1 MELKTYFRP
10 LIKWWWLLVAAT
22 LVAAVSSF
30 LVTRR
35 QPLLYQ
41 SSTTLVVGRAVYES
55 NPTSSDFYLNQQ
67 LASFYADLA
76 KREPI
81 RKAVMDALGM
91 QWLPSYDVQALP
103 NSLLIQIDV
112 QDTDPVRAQA
122 VANELAN
129 QLIKKTPTNDPSGAE
144 RQQFIENQLNLF
156 ESDIVNTQADIAKKQ
171 SDISNLTSARD
182 IADAQAEI
190 TSLEQK
196 LSSLRSD
203 YATLLASSTRGAG
216 NTLTIIDPANLPTTA
231 TSPNTMTLV
240 LMASVIALSIAAGA
254 AYLIEYLDDT
264 LKDPDEITRLLDLPV
279 IGFIAEVEKGKKLD
293 AYVTDQPRSIIA
305 EAFRSLRTDLEFS
318 GVDKP
323 LKTLYVTS
331 SDVEAGKT
339 SIAVNLAIVIAQGGK
354 RVILVDADMRRPT
367 VHRYLGI
374 TNQRGLSDVFRGTV
388 DIYNATIPWKEGNIF
403 VVPSGSPPPNP
414 AELLSS
420 KKMDLIL
427 ESLKKVADV
436 VVVDG
441 PPFVVTDATILAT
454 KVDGVLLVVRHGY
467 TRKNAAKNAVH
478 QLQRAGARAIGVVL
492 NRIPRTAGG
501 YYSAYHYYYPN
512 YYASEEE
519 ENPQPG
525 SGNGKGWLP
534 GRLHRKPK
542 PAPESFNLEEPKAK
556 MP

>member
-35 QPLLYQ
+35 QPSLYQ
-41 SSTTLVVGRAVYES
+41 SNTTLVVGRAVYES

-76 KREPI
+76 MREPI
-81 RKAVMDALGM
+81 RKAAMDALGM
-91 QWLPSYDVQALP
+91 PWLPTYNATALP
-103 NSLLIQIDV
+103 NSLLISIGV
-112 QDTDPVRAQA
+112 QDTDPARAQA

-129 QLIKKTPTNDPSGAE
+129 QLIKQTPTNDPHSEE
-144 RQQFIENQLNLF
+144 RQKFIENQLNLF
-156 ESDIVNTQADIAKKQ
+156 ESDILKLQDDLNKKQADL
-171 SDISNLTSARD
+171 STMTSARQ
-182 IADAQAEI
+182 IADTQAEI
-190 TSLEQK
+190 SSMDQK

-203 YATLLASSTRGAG
+203 YATLLASSNQGAG
-216 NTLTIIDPANLPTTA
+216 NTLTIIEPANLPTT
-231 TSPNTMTLV
+231 TTGPRTMMVV
-240 LMASVIALSIAAGA
+240 LLASVIAFGIAAGA

-293 AYVTDQPRSIIA
+293 AYITNQPRSVIA

-318 GVDKP
+318 AVDKP
-323 LKTLYVTS
+323 LKTIYVTS

-354 RVILVDADMRRPT
+354 RVILVDADMRRPRI
-367 VHRYLGI
+367 HRYLGI

-403 VVPSGSPPPNP
+403 VVPSGTPPPNP

-420 KKMDLIL
+420 KKMDQIL
-427 ESLKKVADV
+427 ENLKKVADAV
-436 VVVDG
+436 IVDG

-454 KVDGVLLVVRHGY
+454 KVDGVLLVVRHGF
-467 TRKNAAKNAVH
+467 TRKNAAKTAVH

-492 NRIPRTAGG
+492 NRIPRTTGG
-501 YYSAYHYYYPN
+501 YYGAYHYYYPN
-512 YYASEEE
+512 YYATDEE

-525 SGNGKGWLP
+525 SGNGKVKLP
-534 GRLHRKPK
+534 GRWGRKHK
-542 PAPESFNLEEPKAK
+542 VPAEQVNLEESKAK
-556 MP
+556 TP